1 MNCNGLFCKNTWPAI
16 TDIPVTVCLC
26 LAWYV
31 KKANNNI
38 SHKHYD
44 HPKVLCHCCINLQ
57 LSSNKLTLAKYVC
70 LSNVALAHRP
80 TTALI
85 SELQKNKMT
94 SLFHIQIIWLIFTQH
109 STGATS
115 SQHRHVSCSSNSDCS
130 WRSSTPQTTLM
141 TNGYKLFHKH
151 TSAI

>member
-1 MNCNGLFCKNTWPAI
+1 MYTSKKVCLFLYLQMGQMSKNVTNIMNCNGLFCKNTWPAI

-31 KKANNNI
+31 KKANINI

-85 SELQKNKMT
+85 SEL
-94 SLFHIQIIWLIFTQH
+94 
-109 STGATS
+109 
-115 SQHRHVSCSSNSDCS
+115 
-130 WRSSTPQTTLM
+130 
-141 TNGYKLFHKH
+141 
-151 TSAI
+151 